1 MLGSQRGAKPD
12 RAGQLVRGGRTQLE
26 RPVQR
31 LAVASDHESP
41 CRVGGK
47 GRHPPV
53 PQIDLVRAGEAPQGE
68 PRERRPVRLDET
80 ERALEGLSARIVLE
94 ERIPG
99 EPRAVART
107 EQGLEERDARR
118 EPQVAREVRDVP
130 SDLEARPR
138 ADAAADPE
146 VDPPVVVRIGGCHA
160 RRVQAAVALEVAC
173 QPVIPGTR
181 SARHAQPVIP
191 AQRRPERA
199 ALLERVELLDEILD
213 TPPGR
218 LGEEAARPGA
228 VQAVGVVAI
237 HSAEIRRPGC
247 PLRSDPSRGVR
258 FPARRTRASP
268 LCVDQQHT
276 GRRPRPVQRGA
287 RGPLHYFDRFDVL
300 GVQVVEPE
308 RPGSNNAARDGREVV
323 LRLVHPHAIDEYDGR
338 TIADQRLH
346 AAHTDARSHIRQSGA
361 GHNQHARHAIG
372 QEI

>member
-1 MLGSQRGAKPD
+1 M
-12 RAGQLVRGGRTQLE
+12 
-26 RPVQR
+26 
-31 LAVASDHESP
+31 
-41 CRVGGK
+41 
-47 GRHPPV
+47 
-53 PQIDLVRAGEAPQGE
+53 
-68 PRERRPVRLDET
+68 
-80 ERALEGLSARIVLE
+80 
-94 ERIPG
+94 
-99 EPRAVART
+99 
-107 EQGLEERDARR
+107 
-118 EPQVAREVRDVP
+118 AREVRAAPPDV
-130 SDLEARPR
+130 EAGPR
-138 ADAAADPE
+138 ADAAADPD
-146 VDPPVVVRIGGCHA
+146 VDPPVVVRIGGRHA

-218 LGEEAARPGA
+218 LGEEAAQSTA

-276 GRRPRPVQRGA
+276 RRRPRPVHRGA

-308 RPGSNNAARDGREVV
+308 RPGSNSAVRDGLEVV

-338 TIADQRLH
+338 TIAD
-346 AAHTDARSHIRQSGA
+346 
-361 GHNQHARHAIG
+361 
-372 QEI
+372 